1 MLNQFAQFLADI
13 DGIGIPFLHKCGRGP
28 NPVLATC
35 AVSRTM
41 HVASAGVDLRGN
53 NSLCLQTEK
62 LR

>member
-13 DGIGIPFLHKCGRGP
+13 DGIGIPFLHKRGRGP

-35 AVSRTM
+35 IVRDTA
-41 HVASAGVDLRGN
+41 HVASAGVDLRGK
-53 NSLCLQTEK
+53 NSLCLQTEE